1 MHYWPDNPTL
11 EHYQEVFTNGDFLV
25 ALRNSA
31 IVAASTTLLSLII
44 GTVGAYALGRFKFRG
59 RLPVMYLILSMT
71 MFPAIA
77 ILGSLFD
84 MVRRLG
90 LYNQLPSLIITYLV
104 FTLPFTVWVLTSFF
118 QALPKELE
126 EAAYVDGASPLE
138 TLYKVMLPLIAP
150 GLVTTGLL
158 AFINAW
164 NEFLF
169 AVSFTPD
176 ARQTHRAAGDFPVQ
190 HQHGRRIRNSLG
202 HDHGRHRR
210 GHRAADRAGADFP
223 EPHHFGPDGRR
234 GEGLAAA
241 CRRSVLFF
249 TCHDLGQH
257 LGCYGQPTVS
267 VAGPRCAGG
276 NGRALRA
283 QLLHGAAVQPE
294 SRGAAHRALSA

>member
-1 MHYWPDNPTL
+1 MTRTWTYYLSRFLFYIILTVIFVYIVFPFYWAFRSSVTPNGELFVTPVHYWPENPTL
-11 EHYQEVFTNGDFLV
+11 DHYEEVFTNGDFLV

-31 IVAASTTLLSLII
+31 IVAASTTLLSLFI
-44 GTVGAYALGRFKFRG
+44 GTVGAYALGRFKFAG

-90 LYNQLPSLIITYLV
+90 LYNQLPALILTYLV

-118 QALPKELE
+118 QALPRELE

-150 GLVTTGLL
+150 GLMTTGLL

-169 AVSFTPD
+169 AVSFLQTPD
-176 ARQTHRAAGDFPVQ
+176 KRTVPLAIFLFNTSTGGGFEIPWGTIMAGTVVVTVPLIVLVLIFQ
-190 HQHGRRIRNSLG
+190 NRIISGLT
-202 HDHGRHRR
+202 
-210 GHRAADRAGADFP
+210 AGAVK
-223 EPHHFGPDGRR
+223 G
-234 GEGLAAA
+234 
-241 CRRSVLFF
+241 
-249 TCHDLGQH
+249 
-257 LGCYGQPTVS
+257 
-267 VAGPRCAGG
+267 
-276 NGRALRA
+276 
-283 QLLHGAAVQPE
+283 
-294 SRGAAHRALSA
+294 

>member
-1 MHYWPDNPTL
+1 MTRTGSYYLSRVLFYIVLTVIFIYIVFPFYWAFRSSITPNGELFVTPVHYWPENPTL

-31 IVAASTTLLSLII
+31 VVAASTTLLSLFI

-90 LYNQLPSLIITYLV
+90 LYNQLPALIITYLV

-126 EAAYVDGASPLE
+126 EAAYVDGASPFE
-138 TLYKVMLPLIAP
+138 TLYRVMLPLIAP

-158 AFINAW
+158 AFISAW

-169 AVSFTPD
+169 AVSFIQTPD
-176 ARQTHRAAGDFPVQ
+176 KRTVPLAIFLFATSTGGGFEIPWGTIMAGTVVVTVPLIVLVLIFQ
-190 HQHGRRIRNSLG
+190 NRIISGLT
-202 HDHGRHRR
+202 
-210 GHRAADRAGADFP
+210 AGAVK
-223 EPHHFGPDGRR
+223 G
-234 GEGLAAA
+234 
-241 CRRSVLFF
+241 
-249 TCHDLGQH
+249 
-257 LGCYGQPTVS
+257 
-267 VAGPRCAGG
+267 
-276 NGRALRA
+276 
-283 QLLHGAAVQPE
+283 
-294 SRGAAHRALSA
+294 

>member
-1 MHYWPDNPTL
+1 MTRSWSHYTGRVLFYIVLTVIFVYIVFPFYWAFRSSVTPNGEMFVTPLHYWPNNPTL
-11 EHYQEVFTNGDFLV
+11 DHYLEVFSNGDFV
-25 ALRNSA
+25 IALRNSA
-31 IVAASTTLLSLII
+31 VVAASTTLLSLFI

-90 LYNQLPSLIITYLV
+90 LYNQLPALIITYLV

-169 AVSFTPD
+169 AVSFIQTPD
-176 ARQTHRAAGDFPVQ
+176 KRTVPLAIFLFNTSTGGGFEIPWGTIMAGTVVVTVPLIVLVLIFQ
-190 HQHGRRIRNSLG
+190 NRIISGLT
-202 HDHGRHRR
+202 
-210 GHRAADRAGADFP
+210 AGAVK
-223 EPHHFGPDGRR
+223 G
-234 GEGLAAA
+234 
-241 CRRSVLFF
+241 
-249 TCHDLGQH
+249 
-257 LGCYGQPTVS
+257 
-267 VAGPRCAGG
+267 
-276 NGRALRA
+276 
-283 QLLHGAAVQPE
+283 
-294 SRGAAHRALSA
+294 